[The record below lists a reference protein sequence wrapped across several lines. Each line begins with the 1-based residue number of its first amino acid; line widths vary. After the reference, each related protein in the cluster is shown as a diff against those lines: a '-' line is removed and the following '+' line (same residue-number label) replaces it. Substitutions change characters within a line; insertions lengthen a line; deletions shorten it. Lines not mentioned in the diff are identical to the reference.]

1 MVPSAYNRQLPL
13 PYCPHVCMLPVYGY
27 QSSVKTGKVY
37 VCGNNVGCIFSEESF
52 SCRFVCIKICNCFLV
67 LRFKCCVCSFGSSII
82 LIRYKDFFK
91 VHSRIYGMNSLCFM
105 NGFKINSPDITII
118 FITFNE
124 NRIQIIINV
133 CLNLSK

>member
-1 MVPSAYNRQLPL
+1 MFA
-13 PYCPHVCMLPVYGY
+13 
-27 QSSVKTGKVY
+27 
-37 VCGNNVGCIFSEESF
+37 GNNVGCIFSEESF

-105 NGFKINSPDITII
+105 NGNKINSPDITVI

-124 NRIQIIINV
+124 NCVQIFVNILFKFLVIFL
-133 CLNLSK
+133 LNPSETEVDELEFQDYLHIHL

>member
-1 MVPSAYNRQLPL
+1 MFA
-13 PYCPHVCMLPVYGY
+13 
-27 QSSVKTGKVY
+27 
-37 VCGNNVGCIFSEESF
+37 GNNVGCIFSKESF

-91 VHSRIYGMNSLCFM
+91 VHSRIYGMDPLCFM
-105 NGFKINSPDITII
+105 NGNKINSPDITVI

-133 CLNLSK
+133 CFKFIEIIFLDPSKAIMDITHFQDRLHIKVYISERIDDSK